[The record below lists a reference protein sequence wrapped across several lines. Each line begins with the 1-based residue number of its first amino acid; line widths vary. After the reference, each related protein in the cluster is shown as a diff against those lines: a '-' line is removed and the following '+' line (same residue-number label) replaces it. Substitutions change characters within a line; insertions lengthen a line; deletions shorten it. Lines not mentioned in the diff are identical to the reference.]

1 VFGNNQKILFYPQE
15 PLEVE
20 PPVKGPIP
28 GDAVS
33 VDKV

>member
-1 VFGNNQKILFYPQE
+1 MLENNKDILFYPQE

-28 GDAVS
+28 REAIF